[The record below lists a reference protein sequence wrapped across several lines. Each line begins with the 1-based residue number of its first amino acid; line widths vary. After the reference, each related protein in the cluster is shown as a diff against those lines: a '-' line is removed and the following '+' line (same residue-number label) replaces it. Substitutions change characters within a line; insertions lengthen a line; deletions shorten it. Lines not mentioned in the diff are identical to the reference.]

1 MKEVAK
7 QMQLIREEISKY
19 ESEYNRKPKIIIT
32 SYSLSVFMKVLL
44 IQECKLTFED
54 DVELLNLYGIDL
66 MTSPRLKDLEFEI
79 Y

>member
-1 MKEVAK
+1 MKEVTK

-44 IQECKLTFED
+44 IQECKLPIED
-54 DVELLNLYGIDL
+54 DKPLLKLYGLDL
-66 MTSPRLKDLEFEI
+66 MTSPRLKYLEFEI